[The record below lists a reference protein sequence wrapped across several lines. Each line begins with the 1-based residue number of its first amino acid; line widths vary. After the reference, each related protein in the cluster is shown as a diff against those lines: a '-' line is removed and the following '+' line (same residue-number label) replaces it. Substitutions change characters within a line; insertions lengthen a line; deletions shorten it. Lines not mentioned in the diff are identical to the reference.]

1 MSSPV
6 LRIVTRSS
14 PMARAQV
21 ERVRSLLAQT
31 SPDLEVEVVPV
42 TTTADRWTGSLSA
55 LGGKENFVRE
65 VDAVLA
71 AGAADVAVHC
81 LKDMPGEKPL
91 PPGMTIAGYL
101 VRDDVRDCLVSPAGL
116 QLAELPAGARVGTS
130 SVRRRAQLA
139 AVRPDLDFV
148 LFRGNANKRLE
159 KLAGGEVDA
168 AILAVSGLDRIG
180 RSDAITE
187 IFEPEVM
194 LPPVGAG
201 ILALQCRADDDATL
215 DILAPLNDPTTWREA
230 AAERMF
236 LHVLQGH
243 CNSPIAG
250 YAAHVDDELVLSGAV
265 YSLDGKTALTAAE
278 DSGAFTPADLG
289 MSVALAL
296 VKQGARD
303 IISAAASTP

>member
-1 MSSPV
+1 MSSPA

-21 ERVRSLLAQT
+21 ERLRSLLAQT
-31 SPDLEVEVVPV
+31 SPGLEVEVIPV
-42 TTTADRWTGSLSA
+42 TTAADRWTGDLSA

-65 VDAVLA
+65 VDSVLA
-71 AGAADVAVHC
+71 VGAADVAVHC

-91 PPGMTIAGYL
+91 PPAMTIAGYL
-101 VRDDVRDCLVSPAGL
+101 ARDDVRDCLVSPAGL
-116 QLAELPAGARVGTS
+116 RLADLPAGAKIGTS
-130 SVRRRAQLA
+130 SVRRRAQLSA
-139 AVRPDLDFV
+139 IRPDLDFV

-159 KLAGGEVDA
+159 KLAAREIDA
-168 AILAVSGLDRIG
+168 AILAVSGLERIG
-180 RSDAITE
+180 RGDVITE

-201 ILALQCRADDDATL
+201 ILALQCRAEDDSTRDV
-215 DILAPLNDPTTWREA
+215 LAPLNDPTTWREA

-250 YAAHVDDELVLSGAV
+250 YATHVDDELVLSGAV
-265 YSLDGKTALTAAE
+265 YSLDGKTALTAVE
-278 DSGAFTPADLG
+278 DSGASTPTDLG
-289 MSVALAL
+289 TSVALAL

-303 IISAAASTP
+303 IINDATS

>member
-21 ERVRSLLAQT
+21 ERVRGLLSQSA
-31 SPDLEVEVVPV
+31 PGLEVEVVPV
-42 TTTADRWTGSLSA
+42 TTTADRWTGDLSQ

-71 AGAADVAVHC
+71 AGVADVAVHC

-91 PPGMTIAGYL
+91 PTGMTIAAYL
-101 VRDDVRDCLVSPAGL
+101 ARDDVRDCLVSPAGL
-116 QLAELPAGARVGTS
+116 RLAGLPAGARIGTS

-139 AVRPDLDFV
+139 ALRPDLDFV
-148 LFRGNANKRLE
+148 LFRGNANRRLE
-159 KLAGGEVDA
+159 KLADGEVDA
-168 AILAVSGLDRIG
+168 AILAVSGLERIG
-180 RSDAITE
+180 RADAITE
-187 IFEPEVM
+187 VFEPGAM

-201 ILALQCRADDDATL
+201 ILALQCRADDDATRAV
-215 DILAPLNDPTTWREA
+215 LAPLNDPATWREA
-230 AAERMF
+230 TAERMF

-250 YAAHVDDELVLSGAV
+250 HATHVDGELYLQGAV
-265 YSLDGKTALTAAE
+265 YSLDGKTTLTAAD
-278 DSGAFTPADLG
+278 DSGALTPADLG

-296 VKQGARD
+296 VKRGARD
-303 IISAAASTP
+303 IIAGTAPAR